1 MEIRNPTSFSSSSST
16 SRSTSKTKTP
26 GKESSS
32 NSKKG
37 KKKANGGAG
46 GIEEVAG
53 SLGGGVSK
61 PSALAQQDPAVG
73 SGPLTRSK
81 TAGKKKDH
89 ATQYDDTDNVYAT
102 EDDEE
107 GGGGGTFEQGVG
119 GEECVGEG
127 AVNASTDSPP
137 RKRRRHSRN
146 DKDKKGKSARQST
159 EGPMTTATTTTVDEP
174 WLGQRQQI
182 PPPTPSGTPITIDS
196 ALEALHLP
204 ENQPSPHTPASGTDV

>member
-1 MEIRNPTSFSSSSST
+1 MEIRNPASFSSSSST

-53 SLGGGVSK
+53 SLSVGVSK
-61 PSALAQQDPAVG
+61 PPALAQQDPAAG

-89 ATQYDDTDNVYAT
+89 ATQDDDIDNMYAT
-102 EDDEE
+102 EDDDDE
-107 GGGGGTFEQGVG
+107 GGGGGTFEEGVG
-119 GEECVGEG
+119 GEEYVGEG
-127 AVNASTDSPP
+127 AANANTDLPP
-137 RKRRRHSRN
+137 RKRRRHSRK
-146 DKDKKGKSARQST
+146 DKDKKGKSAPQSI
-159 EGPMTTATTTTVDEP
+159 EGLMTTATTTVDESSV
-174 WLGQRQQI
+174 GQHQKI

-196 ALEALHLP
+196 ALKALQLP
-204 ENQPSPHTPASGTDV
+204 ENQPSPHTPGSGTDI